1 MSKYDKTLYNGTVID
16 VYDVLDAWGVKNPAV
31 QHAIKKLLQ
40 PGKRGN
46 KTALDD
52 LHEAYQSIAR
62 AIDLETDRIDDKT
75 QGELFPETLFG
86 GESL

>member
-16 VYDVLDAWGVKNPAV
+16 VYDVLDAWEVKNPAV

-40 PGKRGN
+40 PGERGH
-46 KTALDD
+46 KTTLDD

-62 AIDLETDRIDDKT
+62 AIDLETDRSEEVVNGDSV
-75 QGELFPETLFG
+75 ETLFG
-86 GESL
+86 GRFL